1 MCDLAIGAGGTTTW
15 ERILIGI
22 PTLVIT
28 VAENQIEFIE
38 DLNEDNFI
46 YYLGSFLTLE
56 KCDIIN
62 KIDFI
67 VENKAEVKKNI
78 KRGQNLLDGRGLS
91 RVKRCIINQL
101 GS

>member
-1 MCDLAIGAGGTTTW
+1 M

-46 YYLGSFLTLE
+46 YIRSFLTLE

-67 VENKAEVKKNI
+67 VENKAEVKKY
-78 KRGQNLLDGRGLS
+78 KARPKFVGW
-91 RVKRCIINQL
+91 
-101 GS
+101 